1 MNYMNQTIRSQLRG
15 TATSKTF
22 RYLQESPNKTSGG
35 KTTPATPGGAKTT
48 EQTPTKISKRS
59 PILIYDT
66 ENCNE
71 ILHLTRP
78 PPEDLKANNLMNME
92 WILNLRKEEDESRF
106 KKQYYFS

>member
-1 MNYMNQTIRSQLRG
+1 MINV
-15 TATSKTF
+15 A
-22 RYLQESPNKTSGG
+22 
-35 KTTPATPGGAKTT
+35 
-48 EQTPTKISKRS
+48 
-59 PILIYDT
+59 

-106 KKQYYFS
+106 KKQYSLT

>member
-1 MNYMNQTIRSQLRG
+1 MD
-15 TATSKTF
+15 
-22 RYLQESPNKTSGG
+22 
-35 KTTPATPGGAKTT
+35 
-48 EQTPTKISKRS
+48 QTPTKISK
-59 PILIYDT
+59 LTDYNYVA

-106 KKQYYFS
+106 KKQYYPT